1 MKPQNTAVLLILC
14 QDKDGIVAETTAVL
28 ARLGANIVYLDQHT
42 DYEHQMFFMRI
53 EWDLENFSVN
63 LNDFRTIFT
72 HETAKKFNMY
82 WELHKSNNRQKTAIF
97 VSKYA
102 HCFFDI
108 LSRWKIKEFAVD
120 IPLIISNHE
129 DLREEADR
137 FEIPF
142 FHIPINKENYAEQTE
157 KQIELLEKYEID
169 FVILARYMQIIPPK
183 MIEIYKNRI
192 INIHHSFLPGFPGAK
207 PYHQAFE
214 RGVKIIGAT
223 GHYVTEEL
231 DAGPIIEQD
240 IQRVSHKHSVDD
252 LIAAGRDIERRVLAK
267 AVQAHIERK
276 VLTYGNRT
284 VVFS

>member
-1 MKPQNTAVLLILC
+1 MKPKNTAVLLILC
-14 QDKDGIVAETTAVL
+14 PDKDGIVAETTALL

-42 DYEHQMFFMRI
+42 DYESRMFFMRL

-63 LNDFRTIFT
+63 MDDFNTIFT
-72 HETAKKFNMY
+72 HETAKKFKMT
-82 WELHKSNNRQKTAIF
+82 WELHKSNTRQKTAIF

-129 DLREEADR
+129 DLREEAAR

-142 FHIPINKENYAEQTE
+142 FHIPITKENYEEQTLN
-157 KQIELLEKYEID
+157 QIELLQKHDID

-223 GHYVTEEL
+223 AHFVTEEL
-231 DAGPIIEQD
+231 DAGPIISQD
-240 IQRVSHKHSVDD
+240 IQRVSHKHSVED
-252 LIAAGRDIERRVLAK
+252 LIAAGRDIERRVLAN
-267 AVQAHIERK
+267 AVKAHIERK

>member
-1 MKPQNTAVLLILC
+1 MKYQNTAVLLISC
-14 QDKDGIVAETTAVL
+14 NDTDGIVADVTALL

-42 DYEHQMFFMRI
+42 DIDNRKFFMRV
-53 EWDLENFSVN
+53 EWDLENFSVA
-63 LNDFRTIFT
+63 LNDFETIFKNDS
-72 HETAKKFNMY
+72 ARKFNMS
-82 WELHKSNNRQKTAIF
+82 WQLHKSAKKQRMAIF

-108 LSRWKIKEFAVD
+108 ISRVKTKEFEVE

-129 DLREEADR
+129 NLKEEAEC
-137 FEIPF
+137 FKIPYF
-142 FHIPINKENYAEQTE
+142 CLPITKENYEAQSER
-157 KQIELLEKYEID
+157 QIEILRENRID
-169 FVILARYMQIIPPK
+169 FIVLARYMQIIQKKLIDLYP
-183 MIEIYKNRI
+183 NRI

-240 IQRVSHKHSVDD
+240 IQRVTHKYSVED
-252 LIAAGRDIERRVLAK
+252 LIATGQDIERRVLAR
-267 AVQAHIERK
+267 AVNAHIKRK
-276 VLTYGNRT
+276 VLTDKNRT

>member
-1 MKPQNTAVLLILC
+1 MKQKNTAVLLISC
-14 QDKDGIVAETTAVL
+14 GDKDGIVADVTALL

-42 DYEHQMFFMRI
+42 DRQNKKFFMRI
-53 EWDLENFSVN
+53 EWDLENFSVG
-63 LNDFRTIFT
+63 LDDFKTIFT
-72 HETAKKFNMY
+72 HESAKKFNMS
-82 WELHKSNNRQKTAIF
+82 WELHKSETRQKMAVF

-108 LSRWKIKEFAVD
+108 ISRWKIKEFEVD
-120 IPLIISNHE
+120 IPLVISNHE
-129 DLREEADR
+129 DLREDCER
-137 FEIPF
+137 FGVPYFCIPV
-142 FHIPINKENYAEQTE
+142 NKENYEEQT
-157 KQIELLEKYEID
+157 KKHIEILQKNEVD
-169 FVILARYMQIIPPK
+169 FIVLARYMQIVSPK
-183 MIEIYKNRI
+183 MISVYKNRI

-240 IQRVSHKHSVDD
+240 VQRVSHKHSVED
-252 LIAAGRDIERRVLAK
+252 LIATGQDIERRVLAR
-267 AVQAHIERK
+267 AVSAHIQRK
-276 VLTYGNRT
+276 ILTDENRT

>member
-1 MKPQNTAVLLILC
+1 MEYKNTAVLLILC
-14 QDKDGIVAETTAVL
+14 DDKDGIVADVTALL

-42 DYEHQMFFMRI
+42 DRQNGKFFMRV
-53 EWDLENFSVN
+53 EWCLENFSVG
-63 LNDFRTIFT
+63 LEDFNTIFK
-72 HETAKKFNMY
+72 HESAKKFGMS
-82 WELHKSNNRQKTAIF
+82 WELCMSCRRLRMAMF

-108 LSRWKIKEFAVD
+108 ISRWKTGEFDVD

-129 DLREEADR
+129 DLQPEAAR
-137 FEIPF
+137 FDIPYYY
-142 FHIPINKENYAEQTE
+142 IPITKENYEEQSR
-157 KQIELLEKYEID
+157 KQIELLREHEID
-169 FVILARYMQIIPPK
+169 FVVLARYMQIIPRA
-183 MIEIYKNRI
+183 MIDIYRNRI

-207 PYHQAFE
+207 PHHQAFE

-223 GHYVTEEL
+223 GHYVTEDL

-240 IQRVSHKHSVDD
+240 IRRVNHKYSVED
-252 LIAAGRDIERRVLAK
+252 LIATGQDIERRVLAK
-267 AVQAHIERK
+267 AVEVHIDRK

>member
-1 MKPQNTAVLLILC
+1 MKYENTAVLLMSC
-14 QDKDGIVAETTAVL
+14 DDKDGIVADVTALL

-42 DYEHQMFFMRI
+42 DRDNKKFFMRV
-53 EWDLENFSVN
+53 EWDLENFSIA
-63 LNDFRTIFT
+63 LNDFKTIFT
-72 HETAKKFNMY
+72 YESAKKFNMS
-82 WELHKSNNRQKTAIF
+82 WELYESANRQKMAIF

-108 LSRWKIKEFAVD
+108 ISRWKIKEFEVD

-129 DLREEADR
+129 DLQKEAQR
-137 FEIPF
+137 FDIPYF
-142 FHIPINKENYAEQTE
+142 YIPISKENYEEQTQ
-157 KQIELLEKYEID
+157 KQMELLQKYEID
-169 FVILARYMQIIPPK
+169 FIVLARYMQIISPK
-183 MIEIYKNRI
+183 MISIYKNRI

-223 GHYVTEEL
+223 GHYVTQEL

-240 IQRVSHKHSVDD
+240 IQRVNHKYSVDD
-252 LIAAGRDIERRVLAK
+252 LIAAGRDIERRVLAR
-267 AVQAHIERK
+267 AVGAHIQRK
-276 VLTYGNRT
+276 ILTDKNRT

>member
-1 MKPQNTAVLLILC
+1 MKPKNTATLLISC
-14 QDKDGIVAETTAVL
+14 GDKDGIVADVTALL

-42 DYEHQMFFMRI
+42 DRRNKKFFMRV
-53 EWDLENFSVN
+53 EWDLENFSVG
-63 LNDFRTIFT
+63 LNDFKTIFT
-72 HETAKKFNMY
+72 HESAKKFNMS
-82 WELHKSNNRQKTAIF
+82 WELHQSTTRQKMAVF

-108 LSRWKIKEFAVD
+108 ISRWKIKEFEVD
-120 IPLIISNHE
+120 IPLVISNHE
-129 DLREEADR
+129 DLREDSER
-137 FEIPF
+137 FGIPYF
-142 FHIPINKENYAEQTE
+142 CIPVSKENYEEQTG
-157 KQIELLEKYEID
+157 KQIEILQKNEVD
-169 FVILARYMQIIPPK
+169 FIVLARYMQIVSPK
-183 MIEIYKNRI
+183 MISVYKNRI

-240 IQRVSHKHSVDD
+240 VQRVSHKHSVED
-252 LIAAGRDIERRVLAK
+252 LIATGQDIERRVLAR
-267 AVQAHIERK
+267 AVGAHIQRK
-276 VLTYGNRT
+276 ILTDENRT

>member
-14 QDKDGIVAETTAVL
+14 PDKDGIVAETTAVL

-42 DYEHQMFFMRI
+42 DYENKMFFMRI
-53 EWDLENFSVN
+53 EWDLENFSIN
-63 LNDFRTIFT
+63 LDDFSTIFT
-72 HETAKKFNMY
+72 HETAKKFNMS
-82 WELHKSNNRQKTAIF
+82 WELHKSSEKQKTAIF

-108 LSRWKIKEFAVD
+108 ISRWKINEFAMD

-142 FHIPINKENYAEQTE
+142 FHIPMTKENYSEQSE
-157 KQIELLEKYEID
+157 KQIELLAKYSID
-169 FVILARYMQIIPPK
+169 FVILARYMQIIPQK
-183 MIEIYKNRI
+183 MIDIYKNRI

-252 LIAAGRDIERRVLAK
+252 LIAAGRDIERRVLAR